1 MKVFYLFIFLK
12 IPSGLLEGE
21 KNSSRLFFH
30 HQLYGMTRQ
39 RGAPWRSRPEK
50 QTPEDVEEDE
60 DDENELQI
68 ESEATEESSL
78 FTRSGGVSRLGED
91 ERHEVRPWGA
101 KTRVSGLVYQGSKK
115 WLHVLGLPLFKVLFF
130 RCFDSQ
136 IRLALNQTVPSAT
149 SKRLRKSCE
158 STPIFLRFL
167 GEEMTL

>member
-1 MKVFYLFIFLK
+1 MRCVIRNILAMKVFYLFIFLK
-12 IPSGLLEGE
+12 IPSGLLEGK

-130 RCFDSQ
+130 LGVL
-136 IRLALNQTVPSAT
+136 IHKYVWH
-149 SKRLRKSCE
+149 
-158 STPIFLRFL
+158 STRQSHQLHPKD
-167 GEEMTL
+167 